1 MNYYTLLVVNS
12 NFDVN
17 EGVLGKIQRT
27 GFAGNTASKVD
38 SSIIGLENQQLS
50 IHTEMA
56 FLAVSSKTEEIA
68 HCRYLTKFYFP
79 KLEIIQNGTTPEAVR
94 CVKECID
101 LAQSHAY
108 GLFCHFAK
116 KKNVPIQ
123 SIQLQPMEKMET
135 VIFDFL
141 NGVKHG

>member
-17 EGVLGKIQRT
+17 ESVLVKINSGEFT
-27 GFAGNTASKVD
+27 GNTGSRVD
-38 SSIIGLENQQLS
+38 SRIVGLENQQLS

-56 FLAVSSKTEEIA
+56 FIAVSAKTEEIA

-79 KLEIIQNGTTPEAVR
+79 RTEMIEKGVTPDAVHCIR
-94 CVKECID
+94 ECID

-123 SIQLQPMEKMET
+123 PIAIQPMEKMEAL
-135 VIFDFL
+135 ILDFL
-141 NGVKHG
+141 NEVKKK